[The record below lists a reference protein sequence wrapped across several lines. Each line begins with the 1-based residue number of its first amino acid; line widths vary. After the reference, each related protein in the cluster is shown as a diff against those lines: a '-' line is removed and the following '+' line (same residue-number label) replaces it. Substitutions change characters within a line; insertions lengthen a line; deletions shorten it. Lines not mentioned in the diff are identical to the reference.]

1 MIFLNPAVLIGLL
14 AASIPVI
21 IHLFNLRKL
30 KKIEFSTLSFL
41 KELQKNK
48 IRKVKIKQWLLLAL
62 RVLIILLLVTAFARP
77 TLEGVSIGGTTSA
90 AKTTA
95 VFILDDTFS
104 MSIVD
109 QNGSYFNQAKQTIK
123 KLLTQ
128 FQEGDQVGLVLV
140 SSQSE
145 DIELTSDLGQFEKKL
160 NDAGISYISNELNN
174 AIIKSAETISASE
187 NFNKEIYLFTDFQKG
202 RLFDDKNITD
212 LGELLNE
219 NTRLYSFDLSGK
231 EVLNTGISDIKVN
244 TQIFEKDK
252 LVEYEIEVT
261 NYSKKSVDNLVVSL
275 FVDGERLAQQSVNL
289 SSASS
294 QSITMEAP
302 VKSKGTI
309 EVFAE
314 IEEDDVLHDNRR
326 YTTIHVPE
334 QVNVLL
340 LTDENVISKFVELAL
355 TSASADEQ
363 IKVSVDILS
372 RLPAIAL
379 NNFDVTIIIGSGAAA
394 SSGKLAEF
402 SKSGKGIII
411 FPGANDTPESFSK
424 LLNSLGLPAAS
435 SLISEKTSGK
445 YFEFDEI
452 DFNHPLFQNIFLQA
466 EKKEIESPQIYTYFN
481 LKTAGKGRSI
491 ISLIDGASFLS
502 EYNLSK
508 GKVFIFGSA
517 PALTWSDFPLKSI
530 FAPLLNKSVY
540 YLSSADDSERK
551 FLTGENVY
559 INISERTLPQIRIK
573 RPDDGEEMI
582 NLNEEAGSE
591 FFSYSKTDYTGNYKF
606 FSGEKLLDHI
616 SINIDPMESDMN
628 YISSSDFDDYLEKI
642 NFKGPHTNINK
653 DEDPLQIILQ
663 ARFGSELW
671 RYFLLAALLIALIEM
686 AIARNVKK
694 DVEGLNKT

>member
-48 IRKVKIKQWLLLAL
+48 IRKIKLKQWLLLAL

-95 VFILDDTFS
+95 IFILDNTFS
-104 MSIVD
+104 MSVVD

-140 SSQSE
+140 SSPSE
-145 DIELTSDLGQFEKKL
+145 EIELTSDLAQFEKKL

-174 AIIKSAETISASE
+174 AIIKSAEIISESE

-202 RLFDDKNITD
+202 RLFDEKNLTD

-219 NTRLYSFDLSGK
+219 NTRIYSFDFSGK
-231 EVLNTGISDIKVN
+231 EIFNTGISDIKVY

-252 LVEYEIEVT
+252 PVEYEIEVT
-261 NYSKKSVDNLVVSL
+261 NFSDRSVENLVVSL
-275 FVDGERLAQQSVNL
+275 FVDGERAAQQSVNL

-334 QVNVLL
+334 QVDVLL
-340 LTDENVISKFVELAL
+340 LKDENINSKFVELAL

-363 IKVSVDILS
+363 IKVTVNPLS

-379 NNFDVTIIIGSGAAA
+379 NNFDVMIIIGSGAGM
-394 SSGKLAEF
+394 SSGKLTEF
-402 SKSGKGIII
+402 SKSGKGMII

-424 LLNSLGLPAAS
+424 FLNSLGLPTAS
-435 SLISEKTSGK
+435 TLISEKTPGK
-445 YFEFDEI
+445 YFEFDAV
-452 DFNHPLFQNIFLQA
+452 DFNHPLFQNIFLQS
-466 EKKEIESPQIYTYFN
+466 EKKEIESPQIYSYFN
-481 LKTAGKGRSI
+481 LKTAGRGRII
-491 ISLIDGASFLS
+491 ISLIDGSSFLS
-502 EYNLSK
+502 EYKLQK
-508 GKVFIFGSA
+508 GKVFVFSSS
-517 PALTWSDFPLKSI
+517 PVLEWSDFPLKSI

-540 YLSSADDSERK
+540 YLSAIDESERK
-551 FLTGENVY
+551 FLAGENVY

-582 NLNEEAGSE
+582 NLNEESGSE
-591 FFSYSKTDYTGNYKF
+591 FFSYSNTDYTGSYKF
-606 FSGEKLLDHI
+606 FSGEKLLELI
-616 SINIDPMESDMN
+616 SVNIDPMESDIN
-628 YISSSDFDDYLEKI
+628 YLSSSDFNDYLEKI
-642 NFKGPHTNINK
+642 NFKGLHVRINK
-653 DEDPLQIILQ
+653 DEDPLQVILQ

-671 RYFLLAALLIALIEM
+671 RYFLLSALLIALVEM
-686 AIARNVKK
+686 TIARNVKK
-694 DVEGLNKT
+694 ELEGFTT

>member
-275 FVDGERLAQQSVNL
+275 FVDGERSAQQSVNL

-294 QSITMEAP
+294 LSITMEAP

-326 YTTIHVPE
+326 YTTIRVPE

-355 TSASADEQ
+355 TSASADE
-363 IKVSVDILS
+363 
-372 RLPAIAL
+372 
-379 NNFDVTIIIGSGAAA
+379 
-394 SSGKLAEF
+394 
-402 SKSGKGIII
+402 
-411 FPGANDTPESFSK
+411 
-424 LLNSLGLPAAS
+424 
-435 SLISEKTSGK
+435 
-445 YFEFDEI
+445 
-452 DFNHPLFQNIFLQA
+452 
-466 EKKEIESPQIYTYFN
+466 
-481 LKTAGKGRSI
+481 
-491 ISLIDGASFLS
+491 
-502 EYNLSK
+502 
-508 GKVFIFGSA
+508 
-517 PALTWSDFPLKSI
+517 
-530 FAPLLNKSVY
+530 
-540 YLSSADDSERK
+540 
-551 FLTGENVY
+551 
-559 INISERTLPQIRIK
+559 
-573 RPDDGEEMI
+573 
-582 NLNEEAGSE
+582 
-591 FFSYSKTDYTGNYKF
+591 
-606 FSGEKLLDHI
+606 
-616 SINIDPMESDMN
+616 
-628 YISSSDFDDYLEKI
+628 
-642 NFKGPHTNINK
+642 
-653 DEDPLQIILQ
+653 
-663 ARFGSELW
+663 
-671 RYFLLAALLIALIEM
+671 
-686 AIARNVKK
+686 
-694 DVEGLNKT
+694 